1 MFYNLIFVVPF
12 FIINFNQKIY
22 FSNTYKNKYNFL
34 LKFEEED
41 FNIDGNF
48 FNKTLSNNKNIDGIE
63 NIENVEYDENNDMWI
78 IDLNSYKSLDDI
90 KLNVNNEINDTQNDN
105 FPSFYEFLRK
115 RELDEIKKKD
125 NYLNKNKNLQPTSK
139 DLKLLTS
146 FSAMEWARTWIYE
159 MVHVPDYF
167 PTFMF
172 SDMFRMRD
180 FAQKNNSKHFFYI
193 GYYPSDVNLKNG
205 PFYIGAFELVPA
217 KREFRTYL
225 ILQNPYY
232 CAENIYDD
240 MKIKKFK
247 KELVA
252 MTNDA
257 YVFFKFENL
266 KDSADQRYYYSWC
279 YDNL

>member
-12 FIINFNQKIY
+12 FIINFNQKIC

-48 FNKTLSNNKNIDGIE
+48 FNKTLPNNKNIDGIE
-63 NIENVEYDENNDMWI
+63 NIEYDEKNDMWI

-125 NYLNKNKNLQPTSK
+125 NYLNKNKNIQPTSK

-240 MKIKKFK
+240 MKIKNFK